1 MCLSLFLCLAPPLSL
16 YILFLLLI
24 LIAAGKCCWPSVQ
37 SIGQVSSSV
46 LRISSLH
53 MGKLYGSRWLKW
65 VTTTLGA
72 ICHRKC
78 RKAAA
83 ALTSCSCWAMCRH
96 LKLSAGFFD
105 DDRKKENIIPF
116 IFFCCLTTLVV
127 AEALPSAMLI
137 KLGRRTQ
144 WEYCTSTAFYFA
156 HPKPSCWLCRVGKT
170 RYGSVLGLYSVI

>member
-1 MCLSLFLCLAPPLSL
+1 MCSSLFLCLAPPLSL

-65 VTTTLGA
+65 VTTTFGGS
-72 ICHRKC
+72 CHRKC

-96 LKLSAGFFD
+96 LKLSVGFFD
-105 DDRKKENIIPF
+105 DDRKRENIIPQ
-116 IFFCCLTTLVV
+116 IFFLLSHN
-127 AEALPSAMLI
+127 LS
-137 KLGRRTQ
+137 
-144 WEYCTSTAFYFA
+144 
-156 HPKPSCWLCRVGKT
+156 SCWSLIIRHAYKVREEDAMG
-170 RYGSVLGLYSVI
+170 VLY